1 MGRLVSGSSLPS
13 SCFLPTFLL
22 VHNSFSIT
30 ITTTTTTT
38 TKKGLGSPL
47 LPHPNLLLG
56 KDLMELSLS

>member
-22 VHNSFSIT
+22 VHNPLSIT
-30 ITTTTTTT
+30 ITTTTTT
-38 TKKGLGSPL
+38 KNGLGSPL

>member
-22 VHNSFSIT
+22 VHNPFSIT